1 MDETFGQRL
10 AERVRDQ
17 GGLCVGIDPSSATLH
32 EWDRPDTV
40 EGLEYFARAL
50 VELAIEEVAMIKP
63 QVAYFERFG
72 SKGYAVLEL
81 VLSEARDAGLLTI
94 ADAKRGDIG
103 STNSGYAQAWLGENS
118 SLRADAVTVS
128 PFLGVGSMADFF
140 SLAQRSSRG
149 VFVLAATSN
158 SEGRTVQRAHT
169 DSGERI
175 EELILRSIREFNQRD
190 EGLGSV
196 GAVVGATRDD
206 ISFEWESM
214 SGPFLVPGVGAQGA
228 TVAQVARMFERC
240 AKGTVV
246 VPISRGI
253 TQAGPSKSALR
264 DAMRRFGDEV
274 RDSF

>member
-1 MDETFGQRL
+1 MDESFGQRL

-17 GGLCVGIDPSSATLH
+17 GGLCVGIDPSSSTLL
-32 EWDRPDTV
+32 EWGRPDTV
-40 EGLEYFARAL
+40 EGLEYFSRAM
-50 VELAIEEVAMIKP
+50 VELAIDEVAIIKP

-72 SKGYAVLEL
+72 SKGYGVLEL
-81 VLSEARDAGLLTI
+81 ILAEAREAGLLSI

-103 STNSGYAQAWLGENS
+103 STNAGYAQAWLGENS

-128 PFLGVGSMADFF
+128 PFLGLGSMQEFLN
-140 SLAQRSSRG
+140 LAQRFERG
-149 VFVLAATSN
+149 IFVLAATSN
-158 SEGRTVQRAHT
+158 PEGRSLQRART
-169 DSGERI
+169 ENGERV

-206 ISFEWESM
+206 IYFEWESM
-214 SGPFLVPGVGAQGA
+214 AGPFLVPGVGAQGA

-240 AKGTVV
+240 AKGTVLIPV
-246 VPISRGI
+246 SRGI
-253 TQAGPSKSALR
+253 TQVGPSKSSLR
-264 DAMRRFGDEV
+264 DAIRRFSDEV